1 MKLIMLGKEVFLKKI
16 FNQKVLK
23 LIFIFIVFSWPIK
36 SGENKYLKDASTY
49 LNNLNE
55 FSSSFLQIQNNEVS
69 KGLIFLKGKR
79 LRIEYTSPSNII
91 FVLKKNKVM
100 YFNVELQEV
109 QYFNPKNTIGQFFID
124 LFNKKNFLLNSQ
136 ILSGKGYFKILK
148 QIEFENE
155 KHQVEIYF
163 EEKPLEL
170 RKLQIINNDGITSF
184 TILNP
189 NFNPN
194 LNNKIFS
201 LANPLLS

>member
-1 MKLIMLGKEVFLKKI
+1 MFLKKT
-16 FNQKVLK
+16 FNQKILK
-23 LIFIFIVFSWPIK
+23 ILFVFIVFSWPTK
-36 SGENKYLKDASTY
+36 SEENNYLKDASAY
-49 LNNLNE
+49 LDNLNE

-69 KGLIFLKGKR
+69 NGLIFLKGKR

-124 LFNKKNFLLNSQ
+124 LFNKKDFLLNSQ
-136 ILSGKGYFKILK
+136 ILSGKGHFKILK
-148 QIEFENE
+148 EIEFENE
-155 KHQVEIYF
+155 NHQVEIYF
-163 EEKPLEL
+163 EEKPLKL
-170 RKLQIINNDGITSF
+170 RKLQIFNNDGIISF